1 MLKTSKAKV
10 CLVLF
15 SVTLFTACATFKEPS
30 IVIKRECPPLARI
43 APVELPKAPV
53 DAAIN
58 DSGKSYI
65 ITLFDAAYTN
75 YNALTNIN
83 KACSQD

>member
-30 IVIKRECPPLARI
+30 IVIKRECPPLASI
-43 APVELPKAPV
+43 APVDIPIAPD